1 MIIWLASYPKSG
13 NTWLRSLI
21 SGYFYSKD
29 GSFNFDLLKY
39 IDQYPSA
46 SYFEKYDDKFLEP
59 ESTSKYWLQEQVK
72 INKDDELRFFKT
84 HNALCKI
91 NNNSFTNE
99 KNTLGAIYIVRDPRN
114 ILSSLAH
121 HYQIDKQE
129 AFQFMKDEKK
139 SIIEKKQDRFLG
151 FNALL
156 SWSLHQKSWSEC
168 IRFPILT
175 ITYEDLETK
184 TFETFKIVYDFIQKI
199 SKSEKKFD
207 NERAKKIIQ
216 ECEFDKLQRLEKIN
230 GFRESMI
237 GKKSNERLRFFN
249 LGSDNNYKKLLDK
262 DLINEMNTL
271 YGAELQKYNYE

>member
-1 MIIWLASYPKSG
+1 MASIISKKWKHL
-13 NTWLRSLI
+13 LRSLI
-21 SGYFYSKD
+21 SGYFFSKD

-39 IDQYPSA
+39 IDQYPSV
-46 SYFEKYDDKFLEP
+46 SYFKKYDDKFLEP

-72 INKDDELRFFKT
+72 INKDNELRFFKT

-114 ILSSLAH
+114 VLSSLAH

-139 SIIEKKQDRFLG
+139 SIIEKEQDRFLG

-168 IRFPILT
+168 IRFPVLT
-175 ITYEDLETK
+175 IRYEDLETK
-184 TFETFKIVYDFIQKI
+184 TFETLKIVYDFIQKI
-199 SKSEKKFD
+199 SKYEKKFD
-207 NERAKKIIQ
+207 DEKAKKIIQ
-216 ECEFDKLQRLEKIN
+216 ECKFDKLQRLEKIN
-230 GFRESMI
+230 GFREAMI
-237 GKKSNERLRFFN
+237 GKNNNERLRFFN
-249 LGSDNNYKKLLDK
+249 LGSDNDYKKLLDG
-262 DLINEMNTL
+262 DLVHEMNNL
-271 YGAELQKYNYE
+271 YRVELEKYNYE

>member
-13 NTWLRSLI
+13 NTLLRSLI
-21 SGYFYSKD
+21 SGYFFSKD

-39 IDQYPSA
+39 IDQYPSI
-46 SYFEKYDDKFLEP
+46 SYFKKYDDKFLEP

-72 INKDDELRFFKT
+72 INKDNELRFFKT

-114 ILSSLAH
+114 VLSSLAH

-139 SIIEKKQDRFLG
+139 SIIEKEQDRFLG

-168 IRFPILT
+168 IRFPVLT
-175 ITYEDLETK
+175 IRYEDLETK
-184 TFETFKIVYDFIQKI
+184 TFETLKIVYDFIQKI
-199 SKSEKKFD
+199 SKYEKKFD
-207 NERAKKIIQ
+207 DEKAKKIIQ
-216 ECEFDKLQRLEKIN
+216 ECKFDKLQRLEKIN
-230 GFRESMI
+230 GFREAMI
-237 GKKSNERLRFFN
+237 GKNNNERLRFFN
-249 LGSDNNYKKLLDK
+249 LGSDNDYKKLLDG
-262 DLINEMNTL
+262 DLVHEMNNL
-271 YGAELQKYNYE
+271 YRVELEKYNYE

>member
-39 IDQYPSA
+39 IDQYPSS
-46 SYFEKYDDKFLEP
+46 SYFEKYDDLFLKP
-59 ESTSKYWLQEQVK
+59 ESTSKYWLQEQVR
-72 INKDDELRFFKT
+72 INKDNKLRFFKT

-99 KNTLGAIYIVRDPRN
+99 KNTLGAIYIIRDPRN
-114 ILSSLAH
+114 VLSSLAY
-121 HYQIDKQE
+121 HYQINNQD
-129 AFQFMKDEKK
+129 AFQFMKNEKK

-156 SWSLHQKSWSEC
+156 SWELHQKSWSEC
-168 IRFPILT
+168 KKFPILT
-175 ITYEDLETK
+175 IRYEDLETK
-184 TFETFKIVYDFIQKI
+184 TFRTLKIVYEFIQKI
-199 SKSEKKFD
+199 SKLEKKFD
-207 NERAKKIIQ
+207 KEKAKKIIQ
-216 ECEFDKLQRLEKIN
+216 ACDFDKLQRLEKIN

-249 LGSDNNYKKLLDK
+249 LGSDNNYKKLLDR

-271 YGAELQKYNYE
+271 YEAELQKYNYE

>member
-184 TFETFKIVYDFIQKI
+184 TLETFKIVYDFIQKI

-207 NERAKKIIQ
+207 NERAKKII
-216 ECEFDKLQRLEKIN
+216 
-230 GFRESMI
+230 
-237 GKKSNERLRFFN
+237 
-249 LGSDNNYKKLLDK
+249 
-262 DLINEMNTL
+262 
-271 YGAELQKYNYE
+271 

>member
-21 SGYFYSKD
+21 SGYFFSKD
-29 GSFNFDLLKY
+29 GLFNFDLLKY
-39 IDQYPSA
+39 INQYPSS
-46 SYFEKYDDKFLEP
+46 SYFKKYDDKFSEP
-59 ESTSKYWLQEQVK
+59 ESTSKYWLQEQIK
-72 INKDDELRFFKT
+72 INKDNEIRFFKT

-91 NNNSFTNE
+91 NNNSFTDE

-114 ILSSLAH
+114 VLSSLAH
-121 HYQIDKQE
+121 HYQIDNQE

-139 SIIEKKQDRFLG
+139 SIIEKEQDRFLG

-175 ITYEDLETK
+175 IRYEDLETK
-184 TFETFKIVYDFIQKI
+184 TFETFKIVFDFIQKI

-207 NERAKKIIQ
+207 NEKAKKIIK
-216 ECEFDKLQRLEKIN
+216 ECEFGKLQRLEKIY
-230 GFRESMI
+230 GFREAMT
-237 GKKSNERLRFFN
+237 GKNNNEKLRFFN
-249 LGSDNNYKKLLDK
+249 LGSDNDYKKLLND
-262 DLINEMNTL
+262 DLIHEMNNL
-271 YGAELQKYNYE
+271 YRVELQKYNYE

>member
-39 IDQYPSA
+39 IDQYPSV
-46 SYFEKYDDKFLEP
+46 SYFKKYDDKFLEP

-72 INKDDELRFFKT
+72 INKDNELRFFKT

-114 ILSSLAH
+114 VLSSLAH
-121 HYQIDKQE
+121 HYQIDNQE

-139 SIIEKKQDRFLG
+139 SIIEKEQDRFLG

-168 IRFPILT
+168 IRFPVLT
-175 ITYEDLETK
+175 IRYEDLETK

-207 NERAKKIIQ
+207 DEKAKKIIQ

-230 GFRESMI
+230 GFREAMI
-237 GKKSNERLRFFN
+237 GKNNNERLRFFN
-249 LGSDNNYKKLLDK
+249 LASDNDYKKLLDG
-262 DLINEMNTL
+262 DLVHEMNNL
-271 YGAELQKYNYE
+271 YRLELEKYNYE

>member
-21 SGYFYSKD
+21 SGYFFSKD
-29 GSFNFDLLKY
+29 GLFNFDLLKY
-39 IDQYPSA
+39 INQYPSS
-46 SYFEKYDDKFLEP
+46 SYFKKYDDKFSEP
-59 ESTSKYWLQEQVK
+59 ESTSKYWLQEQIK
-72 INKDDELRFFKT
+72 INKDNEIRFFKT

-91 NNNSFTNE
+91 NNNSFTDE

-114 ILSSLAH
+114 VLSSLAH
-121 HYQIDKQE
+121 HYQIDNQE

-139 SIIEKKQDRFLG
+139 SIIEKEQDRFLG

-175 ITYEDLETK
+175 IRYEDLETK
-184 TFETFKIVYDFIQKI
+184 TFETFKIVFDFIQKI

-207 NERAKKIIQ
+207 NEKAKKIIK
-216 ECEFDKLQRLEKIN
+216 ECKFDKLQRLEKIN

-237 GKKSNERLRFFN
+237 GKNNNKRLRFFN
-249 LGSDNNYKKLLDK
+249 LGSDNDYKKLLDD
-262 DLINEMNTL
+262 DLVNEMNNL
-271 YGAELQKYNYE
+271 YKTELQKYSYE

>member
-39 IDQYPSA
+39 IDQYPSS
-46 SYFEKYDDKFLEP
+46 SYFEKYDDLFLKP
-59 ESTSKYWLQEQVK
+59 ESTSKYWLQEQVR
-72 INKDDELRFFKT
+72 INKDNKLRFFKT

-99 KNTLGAIYIVRDPRN
+99 KNTLGAIYIIRDPRN
-114 ILSSLAH
+114 VLSSLAY
-121 HYQIDKQE
+121 HYQINNQD
-129 AFQFMKDEKK
+129 AFQFMKNEKK

-156 SWSLHQKSWSEC
+156 SWVLHQKSWSEC
-168 IRFPILT
+168 KKFPILT
-175 ITYEDLETK
+175 IRYEDLETK
-184 TFETFKIVYDFIQKI
+184 TFRTLKIVYEFIQKI
-199 SKSEKKFD
+199 SKLKKKFD
-207 NERAKKIIQ
+207 KEKAKKIIQ
-216 ECEFDKLQRLEKIN
+216 ACDFDKLQRLEKIN

>member
-39 IDQYPSA
+39 IDQYPSS
-46 SYFEKYDDKFLEP
+46 SYFEKYDDLFLKP
-59 ESTSKYWLQEQVK
+59 ESTSKYWLQEQVR
-72 INKDDELRFFKT
+72 INKDNKLRFFKT

-99 KNTLGAIYIVRDPRN
+99 KNTLGAIYIIRDPRN
-114 ILSSLAH
+114 VLSSLAY
-121 HYQIDKQE
+121 HYQINNQD
-129 AFQFMKDEKK
+129 AFQFMKNEKK

-156 SWSLHQKSWSEC
+156 SWVLHQKSWSEC
-168 IRFPILT
+168 KKFPILT
-175 ITYEDLETK
+175 IRYEDLETK
-184 TFETFKIVYDFIQKI
+184 TFRTLKIVYEFIQKI
-199 SKSEKKFD
+199 SKLEKKFD
-207 NERAKKIIQ
+207 KEKAKKIIQ
-216 ECEFDKLQRLEKIN
+216 ACDFDKLQRLEKIN

>member
-29 GSFNFDLLKY
+29 GSFNFDLLEY
-39 IDQYPSA
+39 IDQYPSV
-46 SYFEKYDDKFLEP
+46 SYFKKYDDKFLEP

-72 INKDDELRFFKT
+72 INKDNELRFFKT

-114 ILSSLAH
+114 VLSSLAH

-139 SIIEKKQDRFLG
+139 SIIEKEQDRFLG

-168 IRFPILT
+168 IRFPVLT
-175 ITYEDLETK
+175 IRYEDLETK
-184 TFETFKIVYDFIQKI
+184 TFETLKIVYDFIQKI
-199 SKSEKKFD
+199 SKSVKKFD
-207 NERAKKIIQ
+207 DEKAKKIIQ

-230 GFRESMI
+230 GFREAMI
-237 GKKSNERLRFFN
+237 GKNNNERLRFFN
-249 LGSDNNYKKLLDK
+249 LGSDNDYKKLLDG
-262 DLINEMNTL
+262 DLVHEMNNL
-271 YGAELQKYNYE
+271 YRVELEKYNYE

>member
-1 MIIWLASYPKSG
+1 MIVWLASYPKSG
-13 NTWLRSLI
+13 NTWLRALL
-21 SGYFYSKD
+21 SGYFFSKE
-29 GSFNFDLLKY
+29 GSFNFDLLKK

-46 SYFEKYDDKFLEP
+46 PYFEKYDDLFLKP
-59 ESTSKYWLQEQVK
+59 ESTSKYWLQEQVR
-72 INKDDELRFFKT
+72 INKDNKLRFFKT

-114 ILSSLAH
+114 VLSSLAH

-139 SIIEKKQDRFLG
+139 SIIEKEQDRFLG

-168 IRFPILT
+168 IRFPVLT
-175 ITYEDLETK
+175 IRYEDLETE
-184 TFETFKIVYDFIQKI
+184 TFKTFKIVYDFIQKI

>member
-39 IDQYPSA
+39 IDQYPSV
-46 SYFEKYDDKFLEP
+46 SYFKKYDDKFLEP

-72 INKDDELRFFKT
+72 INKDNELRFFKT

-114 ILSSLAH
+114 VLSSLAH

-139 SIIEKKQDRFLG
+139 SIIEKEQDRFLG

-168 IRFPILT
+168 IRFPVLT
-175 ITYEDLETK
+175 IRYEDLETK
-184 TFETFKIVYDFIQKI
+184 TFETLKIVYDFIQKI

-207 NERAKKIIQ
+207 DEKAKKIIQ

-230 GFRESMI
+230 GFKEAMI
-237 GKKSNERLRFFN
+237 GKNNNERLRFFN
-249 LGSDNNYKKLLDK
+249 LGSDNDYKKLLDG
-262 DLINEMNTL
+262 DLVHEMNNL
-271 YGAELQKYNYE
+271 YRVELQKYNYE

>member
-1 MIIWLASYPKSG
+1 MHCRILSTIQFESQSSGALIIAIFLSLNFKTVQSVVFDSKEYAAYISSAVSVIILKLWSFCNCKRASIKSSSSLELPKIILLIFSG
-13 NTWLRSLI
+13 IGGKTNSTLLI

-29 GSFNFDLLKY
+29 GSFNFDLLEY

-46 SYFEKYDDKFLEP
+46 SYFKKYDDKFLEP
-59 ESTSKYWLQEQVK
+59 ESTSKYWLQEQIK
-72 INKDDELRFFKT
+72 INKDNELRFFKT

-114 ILSSLAH
+114 VLSSLAH

-139 SIIEKKQDRFLG
+139 SIIEKEQDRFLG

-168 IRFPILT
+168 IRFPVLT
-175 ITYEDLETK
+175 IRYEDLETK
-184 TFETFKIVYDFIQKI
+184 TFETFKIVYDFYGII
-199 SKSEKKFD
+199 S
-207 NERAKKIIQ
+207 
-216 ECEFDKLQRLEKIN
+216 
-230 GFRESMI
+230 
-237 GKKSNERLRFFN
+237 
-249 LGSDNNYKKLLDK
+249 
-262 DLINEMNTL
+262 TL
-271 YGAELQKYNYE
+271 S

>member
-29 GSFNFDLLKY
+29 GSFNFDLLEY
-39 IDQYPSA
+39 IDQYPSV
-46 SYFEKYDDKFLEP
+46 SYFRKYDDKFLEP
-59 ESTSKYWLQEQVK
+59 ESTSKYWLQEQIK
-72 INKDDELRFFKT
+72 INKDNELRFFKT

-114 ILSSLAH
+114 VLSSLAH

-139 SIIEKKQDRFLG
+139 SIIEKEQDRFLG

-168 IRFPILT
+168 IRFPVLT
-175 ITYEDLETK
+175 IRYEDLETK

-207 NERAKKIIQ
+207 NEKAKKIIQ

-230 GFRESMI
+230 GFREAMI
-237 GKKSNERLRFFN
+237 GKNNNERLRFFN
-249 LGSDNNYKKLLDK
+249 LGSDNDYKKLLDG
-262 DLINEMNTL
+262 DLVHEMNNL
-271 YGAELQKYNYE
+271 YRVELEKYNYE

>member
-39 IDQYPSA
+39 IDQYPSS
-46 SYFEKYDDKFLEP
+46 SYFEKYDDLFLKP

-72 INKDDELRFFKT
+72 INKDNELRFFKT

-184 TFETFKIVYDFIQKI
+184 TLETFKIVYDFIQKI

-249 LGSDNNYKKLLDK
+249 LGSDNNYKKLLDS

>member
-39 IDQYPSA
+39 IDQYPSS
-46 SYFEKYDDKFLEP
+46 SYFEKYDDLFLKP
-59 ESTSKYWLQEQVK
+59 ESTSKYWLQEQVR
-72 INKDDELRFFKT
+72 INKDNKLRFFKT

-184 TFETFKIVYDFIQKI
+184 TLETFKIVYDFIQKI